1 MDINILKSQ
10 IPGGMIS
17 NMENQLKEQNSIDK
31 LEDVLKE
38 VPRVR
43 KDMGYPPLVTPT
55 SQIVGSQATLNV
67 LTGERYKIITKET
80 RQCVMGNYGKLPAP
94 IDEDLL
100 TKVAGDKKVTDCRPA
115 DLLEPEWEGVCKELG
130 NKYTSEEDRLTYA
143 LFEKVA
149 LKFFETRGNPL
160 PEKPAAAKSTPAS
173 SPAGKVPA
181 APQGGS
187 SIYQVRVNGKDFTVE
202 VAMGGSGTM
211 APAPTAA
218 PVATPVAAPSGG
230 GGSPLTAPLPGSIF
244 SMKCNV
250 GDAVNE
256 GDTVLVME
264 SMKMESEVK
273 AHQAGTIQSILVKEG
288 DNVQT
293 GDQLVIIG

>member
-1 MDINILKSQ
+1 M
-10 IPGGMIS
+10 PRS
-17 NMENQLKEQNSIDK
+17 N
-31 LEDVLKE
+31 V
-38 VPRVR
+38 
-43 KDMGYPPLVTPT
+43 
-55 SQIVGSQATLNV
+55 
-67 LTGERYKIITKET
+67 
-80 RQCVMGNYGKLPAP
+80 
-94 IDEDLL
+94 
-100 TKVAGDKKVTDCRPA
+100 
-115 DLLEPEWEGVCKELG
+115 
-130 NKYTSEEDRLTYA
+130 
-143 LFEKVA
+143 
-149 LKFFETRGNPL
+149 L
-160 PEKPAAAKSTPAS
+160 PEKPAATKSTPAS
-173 SPAGKVPA
+173 SPVGKVPT

-211 APAPTAA
+211 APAP
-218 PVATPVAAPSGG
+218 VAAPAAAPAGG

-244 SMKCNV
+244 SMKCKV

-293 GDQLVIIG
+293 GDQLVTIG